1 MIIVLLAH
9 KKAKWRQHLNYILA
23 LDWNIWVDLCNLLSL
38 TTIGRNQTHQPLE
51 DWIWNCLSSLFILL
65 WPTSWSSC
73 DSTDGQK
80 NKTML
85 QTVHHN
91 FTESSSLHSNLK
103 WSWVCRVPKKGP
115 VFSNRVTLKM
125 KHILLCPASAELF
138 HANMYWSGRAGALS
152 EWSCF

>member
-1 MIIVLLAH
+1 MIIVFLAH

-73 DSTDGQK
+73 DSADGQK
-80 NKTML
+80 NKTIL
-85 QTVHHN
+85 QTVHQNDISLSPPVCTQTSSDH
-91 FTESSSLHSNLK
+91 ES
-103 WSWVCRVPKKGP
+103 VMCQKKGLCFLTGWHLRWSI
-115 VFSNRVTLKM
+115 FSCVQLQLRFFTLTCTDQAM
-125 KHILLCPASAELF
+125 PGH
-138 HANMYWSGRAGALS
+138 
-152 EWSCF
+152 